1 MSLGSRLKKARERK
15 RLTQQEVA
23 DKLGVSNGAIS
34 GYERN
39 YRDPD
44 TEMLKKLATLY
55 EVSVDYLT
63 GNIIKESSNTYEINE
78 INKEEKI
85 RQEKLK
91 LAEMIINL
99 PENQRKLIEEMI
111 RTLQDKEK

>member
-1 MSLGSRLKKARERK
+1 LGNRLKRAREKK
-15 RLTQQEVA
+15 RMTQQEVA

-63 GNIIKESSNTYEINE
+63 GNVIKESSATYEIDKEQKLREDVKNFVE
-78 INKEEKI
+78 ILVE
-85 RQEKLK
+85 
-91 LAEMIINL
+91 L
-99 PENQRKLIEEMI
+99 PEHKRKLVEEMI
-111 RTLQDKEK
+111 KTLHEKK

>member
-1 MSLGSRLKKARERK
+1 MSTLGNRLKRAREK
-15 RLTQQEVA
+15 KGMTQQEVA

-63 GNIIKESSNTYEINE
+63 GNVVNESTATYEVNRETKLREE
-78 INKEEKI
+78 IK
-85 RQEKLK
+85 RLS
-91 LAEMIINL
+91 EMIVEL
-99 PENQRKLIEEMI
+99 PEQKRKLVEEMI
-111 RTLQDKEK
+111 RTLSDKK

>member
-1 MSLGSRLKKARERK
+1 MSLGSRLKKARENT

-44 TEMLKKLATLY
+44 TDTLKRLAKLY
-55 EVSVDYLT
+55 GVSVDYLT
-63 GNIIKESSNTYEINE
+63 GNDVIKETTEKYDFELDQSIIKE
-78 INKEEKI
+78 
-85 RQEKLK
+85 KLE
-91 LAEMIINL
+91 LADIIWNL
-99 PENQRKLIEEMI
+99 PEDEKNLVLIMVKKLK
-111 RTLQDKEK
+111 DKRGK

>member
-1 MSLGSRLKKARERK
+1 MVDLGSRLKKARENK

-44 TEMLKKLATLY
+44 TEMLKKLAMLY
-55 EVSVDYLT
+55 DVSVDYLT
-63 GNIIKESSNTYEINE
+63 GNVIREKSPSYNTDKDELIKE
-78 INKEEKI
+78 
-85 RQEKLK
+85 EKLK
-91 LAEMIINL
+91 LAEQIINL
-99 PENQRKLIEEMI
+99 PENERNLIEEMI
-111 RTLQDKEK
+111 KTLQDKHK